1 MSYQHKGLAAGRWNK
16 LSFIEQM
23 ANIGSEV
30 ERALNW
36 RAKNNKAYSQQA
48 FERTL
53 ELIDLSLDSVTS
65 LSRLKELAR
74 VREAIVDF
82 FIGLNE
88 FRSSGASW
96 KRYFLP
102 FTYAARRNY

>member
-1 MSYQHKGLAAGRWNK
+1 MSYQHKELAKGGWAK

-36 RAKNNKAYSQQA
+36 QAKNNTVYCQQA
-48 FERTL
+48 FERALELLDLTL
-53 ELIDLSLDSVTS
+53 ENAAKPSY
-65 LSRLKELAR
+65 LKELAR
-74 VREAIVDF
+74 LREAIIDYFFGTNDF
-82 FIGLNE
+82 I
-88 FRSSGASW
+88 STDTSW

-102 FTYAARRNY
+102 FIYAARRNY